1 MPYKVFIQIN
11 TKDEVLKNLYISQIN
26 KMLDNQ
32 NNEYKDSGF
41 DLYIPEQ
48 KSIFT
53 GDSILIDLKIK
64 CAVYKYNKSNTQG
77 LLGINKLIPSAYYL
91 YPRSSISKTK
101 LRLSNSVGIIDSG
114 YRGNLMIALDNINKA
129 YDNITIDK
137 GQRLVQICMP
147 DLSSDFTVEIID
159 KLNDTKRGD
168 GGFGSTGK

>member
-26 KMLDNQ
+26 KMVDNQ

-41 DLYIPEQ
+41 DLYIPES
-48 KSIFT
+48 KCIFT

>member
-11 TKDEVLKNLYISQIN
+11 TDDEELKNLYISQIN
-26 KMLDNQ
+26 KMK
-32 NNEYKDSGF
+32 NNEHNEYNDSCF
-41 DLYIPEQ
+41 DLYIPDK
-48 KSIFT
+48 KSVFT
-53 GDSILIDLKIK
+53 GDSILIDLNIK
-64 CAVYKYNKSNTQG
+64 CAVYKYDKSNTQG

-129 YDNITIDK
+129 YDNIIIDK